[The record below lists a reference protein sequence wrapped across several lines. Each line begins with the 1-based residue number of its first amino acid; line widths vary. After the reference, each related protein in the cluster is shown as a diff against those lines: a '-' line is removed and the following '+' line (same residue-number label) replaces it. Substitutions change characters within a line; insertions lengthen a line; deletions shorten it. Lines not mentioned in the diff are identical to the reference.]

1 MKIKY
6 LGTAAAE
13 GIPAPFCHCGVCE
26 YARKMRGREI
36 RTRMQAVVDDRI
48 LLDFGPDTYM
58 HTLEHNI
65 DLSAFEVCF
74 ITHSH
79 SDHLFVHDILMRK
92 ENHALYHEEIHPLYI
107 YGGAGARESFNLKEH
122 DYITKDGRVIFK
134 NAVAYQPI
142 HYKNYSITPL
152 PACHKTKDPLIY
164 LIESGEKSLLYA
176 HDTDYFREDVWQY
189 LLNRNV
195 PLNLVSLDC
204 TEGAKHIDYHG
215 HMNFERDALVR
226 KRMLDLKIAD
236 EHTQFVASHFSHNG
250 LITYR
255 QAVESTFDFLIA
267 YDGMEIEV

>member
-13 GIPAPFCHCGVCE
+13 GIPAPFCHCSVCE

-36 RTRMQAVVDDRI
+36 RTRTQAIVDGKI

-58 HTLEHNI
+58 HTLEYDL

-92 ENHALYHEEIHPLYI
+92 GNHALYDKEIHPLSI
-107 YGGAGARESFNLKEH
+107 YGGAGVRKSFNLKEH

-134 NAVAYQPI
+134 NAVTYQSI
-142 HYKNYSITPL
+142 HYKDYSITPL
-152 PACHKTKDPLIY
+152 PACHKTEDPLIY

-189 LLNRNV
+189 LSNRNV
-195 PLNLVSLDC
+195 PLDIVSLDC

-226 KRMLDLKIAD
+226 ERMLKLKIAD
-236 EHTQFVASHFSHNG
+236 GHTKFVASHFSHNG
-250 LITYR
+250 LVTYQ
-255 QAVESTFDFLIA
+255 QAVESAFDFLIA
-267 YDGMEIEV
+267 YDGMEIEG

>member
-13 GIPAPFCHCGVCE
+13 GIPAPFCHCSVCE

-36 RTRMQAVVDDRI
+36 RTRTQAFVDDKI

-58 HTLEHNI
+58 HTLEYDL

-92 ENHALYHEEIHPLYI
+92 GNHALYDKEIPPLSI
-107 YGGAGARESFNLKEH
+107 YGGTGVRESFDLKEH

-134 NAVAYQPI
+134 NAVTYQPI

-189 LLNRNV
+189 LSNRNV
-195 PLNLVSLDC
+195 PLDLVSLDC

-226 KRMLDLKIAD
+226 ERMLDLKIAD
-236 EHTQFVASHFSHNG
+236 EHTKFVACHFSHNG

>member
-13 GIPAPFCHCGVCE
+13 GIPAPFCHCSVCE

-36 RTRMQAVVDDRI
+36 RTRTQAIVDDKI

-58 HTLEHNI
+58 HTLEYDL

-92 ENHALYHEEIHPLYI
+92 GNHALYDKEIPPLSI
-107 YGGAGARESFNLKEH
+107 YGGTGVRESFDLKEH

-134 NAVAYQPI
+134 NAVTYRPI
-142 HYKNYSITPL
+142 HYKNHSITPL

-189 LLNRNV
+189 LSNRNV
-195 PLNLVSLDC
+195 PLDLVSLDC

-226 KRMLDLKIAD
+226 ERMLDLKIAD
-236 EHTQFVASHFSHNG
+236 EHTKFVACHFSHNG